1 MFLDPQA
8 PDSLGQLLPPLTL
21 AHDYEVTVRV
31 LEHDGKSSGKA
42 EYSLLFDEPA
52 DEQQLKF
59 PRNYSAPPQK
69 GVTNGPEHR
78 GSSLQTRAGDDPER
92 L

>member
-31 LEHDGKSSGKA
+31 SPGPGFSMKMGLRRGSAAACSCNKSSDP
-42 EYSLLFDEPA
+42 SREPSTTTISG
-52 DEQQLKF
+52 LTF
-59 PRNYSAPPQK
+59 LVP
-69 GVTNGPEHR
+69 T
-78 GSSLQTRAGDDPER
+78 
-92 L
+92 